1 MPISK
6 PLSRREVL
14 QTASL
19 LGITAA
25 GISGSAWGAEAGS
38 AGLPFAKESGL
49 LTGKM
54 KPLKYEAIPGLLT
67 KEQVTPH
74 YQAHYGGALK
84 RFTTIEQQLDE
95 LYQAKE
101 PLGGDALI
109 FLHKDQ
115 VNRMNSVLLHELY
128 FDGLTPKPGDPAE
141 DIRAALAKRFGSL
154 DRWIEDFKV
163 CCMAANGWGMLVR
176 DMINGRLYNVS
187 SDLHEVGVIWLGQ
200 PLVVCDVYEH
210 AFYVDYTNR
219 KQEYVGKFVQ
229 FLDWDEIN
237 SRFRALTL

>member
-1 MPISK
+1 MSMPQA
-6 PLSRREVL
+6 LSRREVL

-19 LGITAA
+19 LGISAA
-25 GISGSAWGAEAGS
+25 AASVALAADSPSG
-38 AGLPFAKESGL
+38 GLAMLQNSGL
-49 LTGKM
+49 VTGKM

-84 RFTTIEQQLDE
+84 RFTTIEQQLGG
-95 LYQAKE
+95 LYEGTE
-101 PLGGDALI
+101 PLGGDALT

-128 FDGLTPKPGDPAE
+128 FDGLTPQPGNPAE
-141 DIRAALAKRFGSL
+141 DIRTALAKRFGSL

-163 CCMAANGWGMLVR
+163 CSLAANGWGMLVR
-176 DMINGRLYNVS
+176 DQVNGRLYNVS
-187 SDLHEVGVIWLGQ
+187 SDLHEVGVVWLGQ

-219 KQEYVGKFVQ
+219 KQEYVSKFVQ
-229 FLDWDEIN
+229 FVDWEEVN
-237 SRFRALTL
+237 RRWQMLAR